1 MLHIS
6 SKSRLVHQCWQE
18 TVAAKAFVCN
28 VIVENTLGSQR
39 ALYKD
44 RLGGLMRKIVV
55 VLALVAGFS
64 VFSTSA
70 HASAMDNVVIS
81 GTYAS
86 GALSSAFSGPG
97 GTFKLSFSL
106 PTVIGPGF
114 VDIDI
119 SMAITFDGTTTTIN
133 NGTGQ
138 VEFFPGAGGG
148 GLNVDITDSSMDHFE
163 WQLESPQL
171 FDSSNDL
178 LVGQFTIGPSAGDQP
193 QLVLV
198 SDNDESLGDIT
209 SGTIDIS
216 AATTGATP
224 EPSSLLL
231 LGTGLL
237 GLGALVRRG
246 FAKA

>member
-1 MLHIS
+1 
-6 SKSRLVHQCWQE
+6 
-18 TVAAKAFVCN
+18 
-28 VIVENTLGSQR
+28 
-39 ALYKD
+39 
-44 RLGGLMRKIVV
+44 MRKIAVI
-55 VLALVAGFS
+55 LILVAAS
-64 VFSTSA
+64 AILSTVA

-97 GTFKLSFSL
+97 GTFTLSFSV
-106 PTVIGPGF
+106 PTMVGSGLVDNGVSITIGFG
-114 VDIDI
+114 
-119 SMAITFDGTTTTIN
+119 GTSTTL
-133 NGTGQ
+133 TGGQ
-138 VEFFPGAGGG
+138 LEFFTSGNGG
-148 GLNVDITDSSMDHFE
+148 GLNIGVTDNSMNSFE

-178 LVGQFTIGPSAGDQP
+178 LLGQFTIGPSAGDKP
-193 QLVLV
+193 QLILV
-198 SDNDESLGDIT
+198 SDNGESLGDIT
-209 SGTIDIS
+209 SGTIDIT

-246 FAKA
+246 FARA